1 VRGKKREESWSSGE
15 LARPY
20 KTLRAD
26 RGVIQVSYSPAAE
39 ETAPAR
45 SDTGRDSIPV
55 LCEQRPGRRR
65 REERKE
71 EVQGKNIINTIR
83 TGAELDYSK
92 SRSKLD

>member
-1 VRGKKREESWSSGE
+1 MREESWSSGE

-71 EVQGKNIINTIR
+71 E
-83 TGAELDYSK
+83 A
-92 SRSKLD
+92 